1 MTDLLKAPEVAAI
14 FGVNIAT
21 INRWCIEGKIP
32 AVRHGHHWYMQR
44 ANVEAMFVPTN
55 VAG

>member
-1 MTDLLKAPEVAAI
+1 MTDLMKAPEVAAI